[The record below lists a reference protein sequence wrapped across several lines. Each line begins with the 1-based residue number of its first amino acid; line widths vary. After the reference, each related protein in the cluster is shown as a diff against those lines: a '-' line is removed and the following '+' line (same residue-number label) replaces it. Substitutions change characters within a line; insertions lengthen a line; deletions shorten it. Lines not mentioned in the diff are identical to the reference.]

1 MKYEV
6 GDRIVV
12 LHSDE
17 EGKVIEILNDKMVLI
32 EVRGV
37 KFPAYM
43 DQIDFP
49 YFKMFTQKKAPEK
62 KKIHI
67 DQVKKEKSTLKKK
80 VADGVF
86 IKLFPV
92 YGKDVFGDEVVDK
105 FKIYLINFNEEAYR
119 FQYKLFFQANE
130 QFQLTGLLHSLED
143 FYLHDIEFEDLN
155 DGPSFQVEF
164 SLEPAQK
171 NKVPYWETTLKLR
184 GKQVFKQLESL
195 QQTGDPALN
204 YPLFIH
210 YPDKQEEPKV
220 DLTKL
225 ESAGFRFHQSS
236 SSGWDMPASQSLID
250 LHIDKLMDHWEHL
263 NPAEILDLQLNRL
276 DKELDRCVWS
286 GQHSLLIVHG
296 IGTGALRHAVHEK
309 LKLSRDVKSFVHQH
323 HPFYGYGATEVYFKA
338 SI

>member
-17 EGKVIEILNDKMVLI
+17 DGKVIEILNDKMVMI

-49 YFKMFTQKKAPEK
+49 YFKMFTQKKETEK

-67 DQVKKEKSTLKKK
+67 DQVKKEKTVVRKK

-92 YGKDVFGDEVVDK
+92 YGKDVFGDEQVDK
-105 FKIYLINFNEEAYR
+105 FKIYLVNFNEEAYR
-119 FQYKLFFQANE
+119 FQYKLNFHGNE
-130 QFQLTGLLHSLED
+130 NFQLSGLLHSLED
-143 FYLHDIEFEDLN
+143 FYLHDIDFEDLN
-155 DGPSFQVEF
+155 DTPSFQVEF
-164 SLEPAQK
+164 SLDPPKKGKA
-171 NKVPYWETTLKLR
+171 PYWETSLKLK
-184 GKQVFKQLESL
+184 GKQVFKQVEAL
-195 QQTGDPALN
+195 QTSGDPALN

-210 YPDKQEEPKV
+210 YPDKQEDPKV

-225 ESAGFRFHQSS
+225 ETAGFRFHQSS
-236 SSGWDMPASQSLID
+236 SQSWDIPAAQSLID
-250 LHIDKLMDHWEHL
+250 LHIDKLMDQWEQL
-263 NPAEILDLQLNRL
+263 NPGEILEIQMQRL

-286 GQHSLLIVHG
+286 GQRSLMIIHG

-309 LKLSRDVKSFVHQH
+309 LKLNKDVKSFVHQH
-323 HPFYGYGATEVYFKA
+323 HAFYGYGATEVYFK
-338 SI
+338 

>member
-49 YFKMFTQKKAPEK
+49 YFKMFTQKKTPEK

-67 DQVKKEKSTLKKK
+67 DQVKKEKSIARKK

-86 IKLFPV
+86 LRLFPV
-92 YGKDVFGDEVVDK
+92 YGKDVFGDEIVDK

-130 QFQLTGLLHSLED
+130 QFQLAGFLHPLED
-143 FYLHDIEFEDLN
+143 FYLHDIDFEDLN

-164 SLEPAQK
+164 SLDPAQK
-171 NKVPYWETTLKLR
+171 NKAPYWETSLKLR

-195 QQTGDPALN
+195 QQSGDPALN

-210 YPDKQEEPKV
+210 YPDKVEEPKM

-225 ESAGFRFHQSS
+225 ETAGFRFHQSS
-236 SSGWDMPASQSLID
+236 AQGWDVPATQGLID
-250 LHIDKLMDHWEHL
+250 LHIDKLVDRWDEL
-263 NPAEILDLQLNRL
+263 DPVEILDLQLQRL
-276 DKELDRCVWS
+276 EKKLEQCVWT
-286 GQHSLLIVHG
+286 GQGSLLVVHG
-296 IGTGALRHAVHEK
+296 IGSGSLRHAVHER
-309 LKLSRDVKSFVHQH
+309 LKTHSDVKNFVHQH
-323 HPFYGYGATEVYFKA
+323 HPFYGYGATEVYFK
-338 SI
+338 